1 MAVLP
6 REELL
11 DLALI
16 RERVRAHRPA
26 LAGEVGDGHLVA
38 AVALVFYQPE
48 GGAPEL
54 LFIERA
60 GREGDPWSGQMAFP
74 GGRRD
79 PGDADSAATAA
90 RETSEEVGL
99 TLAAPF
105 GRLDDFSGSR
115 NPHVP
120 PLVVSPYLY
129 EVAERPILVPNV
141 EVQSTVWIPVPWIL
155 HPDSSFDY
163 EFQREDFTGTFPAI
177 RFERYTVWGLTYRI
191 LGSLFAVL
199 GRDFR
204 PAGG

>member
-1 MAVLP
+1 MTDRSEP
-6 REELL
+6 TL
-11 DLALI
+11 DLPLI
-16 RERVRAHRPA
+16 RKRVEAHSPTLVERTD
-26 LAGEVGDGHLVA
+26 AGQMVA
-38 AVALVFYQPE
+38 AVALVFHQPK

-60 GREGDPWSGQMAFP
+60 KKESDPWSGQMAFP

-79 PGDADSAATAA
+79 PRDPDIAATAS
-90 RETSEEVGL
+90 RETHEEVGVRL
-99 TLAAPF
+99 DRPI

-115 NPHVP
+115 NPRVG
-120 PLVVSPYLY
+120 PLVVSPFVY
-129 EVAERPILVPNV
+129 ELAERPLLVPNV

-163 EFQREDFTGTFPAI
+163 PFEREGYTGTFPAI
-177 RFERYTVWGLTYRI
+177 RFDRYTVWGLTYRI

-204 PAGG
+204 PAG